1 MTGLIFC
8 GAPIKDYKFIDEY
21 LAEAQLIISA
31 DSGARHCRRMD
42 ITPDFLIGDFD
53 SINDA
58 DYLSLVEAGV
68 QVKQYPAK
76 KDMTD
81 SEIAVQ
87 VALEKGCDRIVLL
100 GAIGSRL
107 DHTAAN
113 LSLLKK
119 LADLRV
125 EGIIVDENNEARIIR
140 SNIELRSRKDTFVT
154 LLPFAGDA
162 VGVTTGGL
170 QYPLKD
176 AVLEVG
182 SSWGVSNQFAQDIAH
197 VEVKEGY
204 LLVIMSRD

>member
-8 GAPIKDYKFIDEY
+8 GAPIKDYEYINEY
-21 LAEAQLIISA
+21 LAEAQLVISA
-31 DSGARHCRRMD
+31 DSGARHCRRMN

-58 DYLSLVEAGV
+58 DYLALVEAGV
-68 QVKQYPAK
+68 QIIQYPAK

-87 VALEKGCDRIVLL
+87 VAMEKGCDKIIML

-113 LSLLKK
+113 LCLLKK
-119 LADLRV
+119 LADLNV
-125 EGIIVDENNEARIIR
+125 EGIIADEKNEARVIK
-140 SNIELRSRKDTFVT
+140 SHIELKRRKDTFVT
-154 LLPFAGDA
+154 LLPLAGDA

-170 QYPLKD
+170 QYPLTD

-182 SSWGVSNQFAQDIAH
+182 SSWGVSNQFVEDIAH
-197 VEVKEGY
+197 VKVKEGY